1 MTTSRRRARTA
12 AALLLLVAGLL
23 TATAPAAGQPP
34 GGPRPVPATGTEFF
48 RGLFRYHKIAPVAP
62 SEIDSR
68 ANLRDTIVVVI
79 GSPWPGTWNPQRYAQ
94 RALRDGGAVL
104 IAVEDQGSLK
114 LYFPQPSVI
123 DVTGEVVASKRPT
136 ADTNYAGDR
145 DCPFVVPSPPPFR
158 IDFANRRVNWDD
170 GPHWQLFAGLDRVA
184 VNRSGAI
191 KAEKRNKYTESVV
204 ARFPPECVAYPG
216 GRDLPADRAFALA
229 GSGTGD
235 DTFRCLVLAD
245 PSVFSNQ
252 MLRASIPAGPPDR
265 GQVPAENLLF
275 ADRVV
280 QFLRG
285 PNDRSRCLFIENG
298 VPQTSFDD
306 VNIAALQSPS
316 MPIPPPPDPL
326 NPELQRKLT
335 DAVNRWIAGV
345 QDRDAPNRIVAG
357 DPDDDR
363 RFVRAVQFLAALA
376 AVLTLIALVRRAWR
390 GRHEPDVPPVP
401 TDTGRVAASGPPGS
415 LARRREEIL
424 HAGDYTEMV
433 REYLRE
439 LFAARGMT
447 APVPGRGSDLHDIV
461 VRGPGGTTLREYLRI
476 LWGVAYG
483 PRPRPVT
490 YSRWKEL
497 EPMIDAVRR
506 AADEGRWRVA
516 ETGGG
521 A

>member
-1 MTTSRRRARTA
+1 MTMSCRLARAA
-12 AALLLLVAGLL
+12 AALLLLVAGMLA
-23 TATAPAAGQPP
+23 ATAPAAGQTR

-48 RGLFRYHKIAPVAP
+48 RGLFRYHKIAPVVP
-62 SEIDSR
+62 SEISPR
-68 ANLRDTIVVVI
+68 AHLRDTIVVVL
-79 GSPWPGTWNPQRYAQ
+79 GSPGPGTWNPVPYTV

-104 IAVEDQGSLK
+104 IAVEDQDSLTR
-114 LYFPQPSVI
+114 YFPERSVI

-145 DCPFVVPSPPPFR
+145 DCPFVVPAPPQFR
-158 IDFANRRVNWDD
+158 IDFANRKINWDD
-170 GPHWQLFAGLDRVA
+170 SPHWQLFAGLDRVA

-191 KAEKRNKYTESVV
+191 RAVTRNRYTDSVV
-204 ARFPPECVAYPG
+204 AKFPPGCVAG
-216 GRDLPADRAFALA
+216 GRDLPADRVFALA
-229 GSGTGD
+229 GSGKGD

-245 PSVFSNQ
+245 PSVFSTQ
-252 MLRASIPAGPPDR
+252 MLQASIPAGPHDR
-265 GQVPAENLLF
+265 GRVPTENLLF

-335 DAVNRWIAGV
+335 DSVNRGIADW
-345 QDRDAPNRIVAG
+345 QDSDGPNRIVAG
-357 DPDDDR
+357 QAPEYT
-363 RFVRAVQFLAALA
+363 RFVWAVQFLTAVA

-424 HAGDYTEMV
+424 HAGDYTEVV

-447 APVPGRGSDLHDIV
+447 APVPGRGSDLHDIE
-461 VRGPGGTTLREYLRI
+461 VRGPGATTLREYLRI

-506 AADEGRWRVA
+506 AADEDRWRFA
-516 ETGGG
+516 KTGGG